1 MPCNRGIHQCD
12 GLLDVLMIDDI
23 QFIIKKYFIAV
34 WRATYGENTYLFLAD
49 KLMSCLPGQVVFP
62 SDLSCPFESVGIT
75 S

>member
-1 MPCNRGIHQCD
+1 
-12 GLLDVLMIDDI
+12 MIDDI

-34 WRATYGENTYLFLAD
+34 WRATYGENTYLFLED
-49 KLMSCLPGQVVFP
+49 KLMTCLLEQTVFP

>member
-34 WRATYGENTYLFLAD
+34 WRATYGENTYLFF
-49 KLMSCLPGQVVFP
+49 SGQAYDLFTGTGGFP
-62 SDLSCPFESVGIT
+62 V
-75 S
+75 